1 MTKKLARYGAMFGT
15 QMTSSNKGRGTPMPF
30 KTLRVWL
37 FAIAALGTSGYG
49 ISIMFEILS
58 SNGMTLLEYA
68 LLVLF
73 SITFAW
79 IVTAFCS
86 GTIGFVLQLFRID
99 PLTLKRI
106 KPIKFNNE
114 AINAQKTAVVMP
126 IYNEDTHRVIA
137 GFEVSLQSLKET
149 GQLDNFDF
157 YLLSDTQDPQIVKN
171 ELSAWHA
178 LCERL
183 GDTAKHVF
191 YRRREDNKHRKVGSL
206 TDFCERWGSNY
217 DHMIVLDADSVM
229 TGKCMLELTTSML
242 NNPQAGL
249 IQTIPIPVRQDT
261 FFGRFL
267 QFASVLYSPM
277 LATGSAF
284 WQTDK
289 ANYWGHNAIIRVE
302 AFITCCGLPTLKGNA
317 PFGGEILSHDFVEA
331 SLLHSAGWDVL
342 LLSDIEGSYEEV
354 PSNILDYAVRDR
366 RWVQGN
372 IQHLGLLSSSKLKLM
387 SKLHFLLGATA
398 YISSLIWLSMLALST
413 IDAVTRAL
421 NSDVYFNRVYQL
433 FPTWQ
438 IAKTDLID
446 SLLYLTIII
455 LLMPKLMGVIVT
467 LIHRNKRFGGSIKL
481 ILGSIIETVFAI
493 IVAPL
498 MMVFH
503 AYFVLC
509 VFLGKKVKW
518 DAQPREGRMV
528 PWKEA
533 FGYTLFSTIVAIAW
547 GSTAYYFTP
556 VFFWWLSPILL
567 GLVLGAP
574 IIRYT
579 SSIKLGVQLRKLG
592 IFICPSEVDN
602 DSTLEALKVHLKE
615 ISVPEEGTY
624 PQTTPAL
631 PQEHMVSMPIQSFKK
646 PRRLK
651 MKALK
656 AKAIKKFN

>member
-1 MTKKLARYGAMFGT
+1 MFGI
-15 QMTSSNKGRGTPMPF
+15 QMTSSKQSTGTPMPF

-37 FAIAALGTSGYG
+37 FAIAAIGLSGYG
-49 ISIMFEILS
+49 ISIMFEILN
-58 SNGMTLLEYA
+58 SNGMTLLEYS
-68 LLVLF
+68 LLALF

-86 GTIGFVLQLFRID
+86 GCIGFILQLFRID
-99 PLTLKRI
+99 PLTLKKI
-106 KPIKFNNE
+106 KPVSINSE
-114 AINAQKTAVVMP
+114 ALSQQKTAVVMP

-137 GFEVSLQSLKET
+137 GFEVSLQSLKAT
-149 GQLDNFDF
+149 GQLKHFDF
-157 YLLSDTQDPQIVKN
+157 YLLSDTQDATIASN

-183 GDTAKHVF
+183 GDTAKQVF
-191 YRRREDNKHRKVGSL
+191 YRRREDNKHRKVGNL
-206 TDFCERWGSNY
+206 TDFCERWGSQY
-217 DHMIVLDADSVM
+217 EHMIVLDADSVM
-229 TGKCMLELTTSML
+229 TGQCMLELTTSML

-267 QFASVLYSPM
+267 QFASILYSPM

-289 ANYWGHNAIIRVE
+289 ANYWGHNAIIRVK
-302 AFITCCGLPTLKGNA
+302 AFIDCCGLPTLKGKA

-331 SLLHSAGWDVL
+331 SLLHSANWDVL
-342 LLSDIEGSYEEV
+342 LLADIEGSYEEV

-372 IQHLGLLSSSKLKLM
+372 IQHLGLLSSAKLKLM

-421 NSDVYFNRVYQL
+421 NSDVYFNRAYQL

-438 IAKTDLID
+438 IAKTELID

-455 LLMPKLMGVIVT
+455 LLLPKLMGVIVT
-467 LIHRNKRFGGSIKL
+467 LVHRKQRFGGALKL
-481 ILGSIIETVFAI
+481 ILGSVIETVFAI

-503 AYFVLC
+503 AYFVVC

-533 FGYTLFSTIVAIAW
+533 FSYTLLSSLIAIVW
-547 GSTAYYFTP
+547 GSVAYYFTP

-567 GLVLGAP
+567 GLILAAP
-574 IIRYT
+574 IVRYS
-579 SSIKLGVQLRKLG
+579 SSIKLGVKLRQWG
-592 IFICPSEVDN
+592 IFLCPSEVDN
-602 DSTLEALKVHLKE
+602 DATLAALKVHLKE
-615 ISVPEEGTY
+615 IAVP
-624 PQTTPAL
+624 PAGRYSTAIPLL
-631 PQEHMVSMPIQSFKK
+631 PQEHKVTMPIQSFSSESHRKK
-646 PRRLK
+646 F
-651 MKALK
+651 KALITK
-656 AKAIKKFN
+656 TANKLN

>member
-1 MTKKLARYGAMFGT
+1 MFGI
-15 QMTSSNKGRGTPMPF
+15 QMTSSKQSTGTPMPF

-37 FAIAALGTSGYG
+37 FAIAAIGLSGYG
-49 ISIMFEILS
+49 ISIMFEILN

-68 LLVLF
+68 LLALF

-86 GTIGFVLQLFRID
+86 GCIGFILQLLRID
-99 PLTLKRI
+99 PLTLRRI
-106 KPIKFNNE
+106 KPVSINNE
-114 AINAQKTAVVMP
+114 ALSQQKTAVVMP

-137 GFEVSLQSLKET
+137 GFEVSLQSLKAT
-149 GQLDNFDF
+149 GQLKHFDF
-157 YLLSDTQDPQIVKN
+157 YLLSDTQDATIASN

-183 GDTAKHVF
+183 GDTAKQIF
-191 YRRREDNKHRKVGSL
+191 YRRREDNKHRKVGNL
-206 TDFCERWGSNY
+206 TDFCERWGSQY
-217 DHMIVLDADSVM
+217 EHMIVLDADSVM
-229 TGKCMLELTTSML
+229 TGQCMLELTTSML

-267 QFASVLYSPM
+267 QFASILYSPM

-289 ANYWGHNAIIRVE
+289 ANYWGHNAIIRVS
-302 AFITCCGLPTLKGNA
+302 AFIDCCGLPTLKGKA

-331 SLLHSAGWDVL
+331 SLLHSANWDVL
-342 LLSDIEGSYEEV
+342 LLADIEGSYEEV

-372 IQHLGLLSSSKLKLM
+372 IQHLGLLSSAKLKLM

-421 NSDVYFNRVYQL
+421 NSDVYFNRAYQL

-455 LLMPKLMGVIVT
+455 LLLPKLMGVIVT
-467 LIHRNKRFGGSIKL
+467 LVHRKQRFGGALKL
-481 ILGSIIETVFAI
+481 ILGSIIETIFAI

-503 AYFVLC
+503 AYFVVC

-533 FGYTLFSTIVAIAW
+533 FGYTLFSSLVAIVW
-547 GSTAYYFTP
+547 GSVAYYFTP

-567 GLVLGAP
+567 GLILAAP
-574 IIRYT
+574 IVRYS
-579 SSIKLGVQLRKLG
+579 SSIKLGIKLRQWG
-592 IFICPSEVDN
+592 IFLCPSEVDN
-602 DSTLEALKVHLKE
+602 DATLAALKVHLKE
-615 ISVPEEGTY
+615 IAVPPVGRYSTA
-624 PQTTPAL
+624 TPLL
-631 PQEHMVSMPIQSFKK
+631 PLEHKVTMPIQNFSSESHRKK
-646 PRRLK
+646 F
-651 MKALK
+651 KALITK
-656 AKAIKKFN
+656 TANKLS

>member
-1 MTKKLARYGAMFGT
+1 MFGI
-15 QMTSSNKGRGTPMPF
+15 QMTSSKQSTGTPMPF

-37 FAIAALGTSGYG
+37 FAIAAIGLSGYG
-49 ISIMFEILS
+49 ISIMFEILN

-68 LLVLF
+68 LLALF

-86 GTIGFVLQLFRID
+86 GCIGFILQLFRID
-99 PLTLKRI
+99 PLTLRRI
-106 KPIKFNNE
+106 KPVSINNE
-114 AINAQKTAVVMP
+114 ALSQQKTAVVMP

-137 GFEVSLQSLKET
+137 GFEVSLQSLKAT
-149 GQLDNFDF
+149 GQLKHFDF
-157 YLLSDTQDPQIVKN
+157 YLLSDTQDATIASN

-183 GDTAKHVF
+183 GDTAKQIF
-191 YRRREDNKHRKVGSL
+191 YRRREDNKHRKVGNL
-206 TDFCERWGSNY
+206 TDFCERWGSQY
-217 DHMIVLDADSVM
+217 EHMIVLDADSVM
-229 TGKCMLELTTSML
+229 TGQCMLELTTSML

-267 QFASVLYSPM
+267 QFASILYSPM

-289 ANYWGHNAIIRVE
+289 ANYWGHNAIIRVS
-302 AFITCCGLPTLKGNA
+302 AFIDCCGLPTLKGKA

-331 SLLHSAGWDVL
+331 SLLHSENWDVL
-342 LLSDIEGSYEEV
+342 LLADIEGSYEEV

-372 IQHLGLLSSSKLKLM
+372 IQHLGLLSSAKLKLM

-421 NSDVYFNRVYQL
+421 NSDVYFNRAYQL

-438 IAKTDLID
+438 IAKTELID

-455 LLMPKLMGVIVT
+455 LLLPKLMGVIVT
-467 LIHRNKRFGGSIKL
+467 LVHRKQRFGGALKL
-481 ILGSIIETVFAI
+481 TLGSIIETVFAI

-503 AYFVLC
+503 AYFVVC

-533 FGYTLFSTIVAIAW
+533 FSYTLLSSLIAIVW
-547 GSTAYYFTP
+547 GSVAYYFTP

-567 GLVLGAP
+567 GLILAAP
-574 IIRYT
+574 IVRYS
-579 SSIKLGVQLRKLG
+579 SSIKLGVKLRKWG
-592 IFICPSEVDN
+592 IFLCPSEVDN
-602 DSTLEALKVHLKE
+602 DATLAALKVHLKE
-615 ISVPEEGTY
+615 ITVP
-624 PQTTPAL
+624 PAGRYSTAIPLL
-631 PQEHMVSMPIQSFKK
+631 PQEHKVTMPIQSFSSESHRKK
-646 PRRLK
+646 F
-651 MKALK
+651 KALITK
-656 AKAIKKFN
+656 TANKLN

>member
-1 MTKKLARYGAMFGT
+1 MFGI
-15 QMTSSNKGRGTPMPF
+15 QMTSSKQSTGTPMPF

-37 FAIAALGTSGYG
+37 FAIAAIGLSGYG
-49 ISIMFEILS
+49 ISIMFEILN
-58 SNGMTLLEYA
+58 SNGMTLLEYS
-68 LLVLF
+68 LLALF

-86 GTIGFVLQLFRID
+86 GCIGFILQLFRID
-99 PLTLKRI
+99 PLTLKKI
-106 KPIKFNNE
+106 KPVSINSE
-114 AINAQKTAVVMP
+114 ALSQQKTAVVMP

-137 GFEVSLQSLKET
+137 GFEVSLQSLKAT
-149 GQLDNFDF
+149 GQLKHFDF
-157 YLLSDTQDPQIVKN
+157 YLLSDTQDTAIASN

-183 GDTAKHVF
+183 GDTAKQVF
-191 YRRREDNKHRKVGSL
+191 YRRREDNKHRKVGNL
-206 TDFCERWGSNY
+206 TDFCERWGSQY
-217 DHMIVLDADSVM
+217 EHMIVLDADSVM

-267 QFASVLYSPM
+267 QFASILYSPM

-289 ANYWGHNAIIRVE
+289 ANYWGHNAIIRVS
-302 AFITCCGLPTLKGNA
+302 AFIDCCGLPTLKGKA

-331 SLLHSAGWDVL
+331 SLLHSENWDVL
-342 LLSDIEGSYEEV
+342 LLADIEGSYEEV

-372 IQHLGLLSSSKLKLM
+372 IQHLGLLSSAKLKLM

-421 NSDVYFNRVYQL
+421 NSDVYFNRAYQL

-438 IAKTDLID
+438 IAKTELID

-455 LLMPKLMGVIVT
+455 LLLPKLMGVIVT
-467 LIHRNKRFGGSIKL
+467 LVHRKKRFGGALKL
-481 ILGSIIETVFAI
+481 TLGSIIETVFAI

-503 AYFVLC
+503 AYFVVC

-528 PWKEA
+528 SWKEA
-533 FGYTLFSTIVAIAW
+533 FSYTLFSSLVAIVW
-547 GSTAYYFTP
+547 GSVAYYFTP

-567 GLVLGAP
+567 GLILAAP
-574 IIRYT
+574 IVRYS
-579 SSIKLGVQLRKLG
+579 SSIKLGIKLRQWG
-592 IFICPSEVDN
+592 IFLCPSEVDN
-602 DSTLEALKVHLKE
+602 DATLAALKVHLKE
-615 ISVPEEGTY
+615 IAVPPVGRYSTA
-624 PQTTPAL
+624 TPLL
-631 PQEHMVSMPIQSFKK
+631 PLEHKVTMPIQNFSSESHRKK
-646 PRRLK
+646 F
-651 MKALK
+651 KALITK
-656 AKAIKKFN
+656 TANKLS

>member
-1 MTKKLARYGAMFGT
+1 MFGI
-15 QMTSSNKGRGTPMPF
+15 QMTSSKQSTGTPMPF

-37 FAIAALGTSGYG
+37 FAIAAIGLSGYG
-49 ISIMFEILS
+49 ISIMFEILN

-68 LLVLF
+68 LLALF

-86 GTIGFVLQLFRID
+86 GCIGFILQLLRID
-99 PLTLKRI
+99 PLTLRRI
-106 KPIKFNNE
+106 KPVSINNE
-114 AINAQKTAVVMP
+114 ALSKQKTAVVMP

-137 GFEVSLQSLKET
+137 GFEVSLQSLKAT
-149 GQLDNFDF
+149 GQLKHFDF
-157 YLLSDTQDPQIVKN
+157 YLLSDTQDATIASN

-183 GDTAKHVF
+183 GDTAKQIF
-191 YRRREDNKHRKVGSL
+191 YRRREDNKHRKVGNL
-206 TDFCERWGSNY
+206 TDFCERWGSQY
-217 DHMIVLDADSVM
+217 EHMIVLDADSVM
-229 TGKCMLELTTSML
+229 TGQCMLELTTSML

-267 QFASVLYSPM
+267 QFASILYSPM

-289 ANYWGHNAIIRVE
+289 ANYWGHNAIIRVS
-302 AFITCCGLPTLKGNA
+302 AFIDCCGLPTLKGKA

-331 SLLHSAGWDVL
+331 SLLHSENWDVL
-342 LLSDIEGSYEEV
+342 LLADIEGSYEEV

-372 IQHLGLLSSSKLKLM
+372 IQHLGLLSSAKLKLM

-421 NSDVYFNRVYQL
+421 NSDVYFNRAYQL

-455 LLMPKLMGVIVT
+455 LLLPKLMGVIVT
-467 LIHRNKRFGGSIKL
+467 LVHRKQRFGGALKL
-481 ILGSIIETVFAI
+481 ILGSIIETIFAI

-503 AYFVLC
+503 AYFVVC

-533 FGYTLFSTIVAIAW
+533 FGYTLFSSLVAIVW
-547 GSTAYYFTP
+547 GSVAYYFTP

-567 GLVLGAP
+567 GLILAAP
-574 IIRYT
+574 IVRYS
-579 SSIKLGVQLRKLG
+579 SSIKLGIKLRQWG
-592 IFICPSEVDN
+592 IFLCPSEVD
-602 DSTLEALKVHLKE
+602 DDATLAALKVHLKE
-615 ISVPEEGTY
+615 IAVPPVGRYSTA
-624 PQTTPAL
+624 TPLL
-631 PQEHMVSMPIQSFKK
+631 PLEHKVTMPIQNFSSESHRKK
-646 PRRLK
+646 F
-651 MKALK
+651 KALITK
-656 AKAIKKFN
+656 TANKLS

>member
-1 MTKKLARYGAMFGT
+1 MFGI
-15 QMTSSNKGRGTPMPF
+15 QMTSSKQNKGTSMPF
-30 KTLRVWL
+30 KTVRVWL
-37 FAIAALGTSGYG
+37 FAIAALGISGYG
-49 ISIMFEILS
+49 ISIMFEILN

-68 LLVLF
+68 LLALF

-86 GTIGFVLQLFRID
+86 GTIGFLLQLLRID

-106 KPIKFNNE
+106 KPISFDSQALAK
-114 AINAQKTAVVMP
+114 QRTAVVMP

-137 GFEVSLQSLKET
+137 GFEVSLESLKET
-149 GQLDNFDF
+149 GQLDHFDF
-157 YLLSDTQDPQIVKN
+157 YLLSDTQDPQIAKN

-183 GDTAKHVF
+183 GSTAKHVF
-191 YRRREDNKHRKVGSL
+191 YRRREDNKHRKVGNL
-206 TDFCERWGSNY
+206 TDFCERWGSQY

-331 SLLHSAGWDVL
+331 SLLHSANWDVL

-387 SKLHFLLGATA
+387 SKFHFLLGATA

-421 NSDVYFNRVYQL
+421 NSDVYFNRAYQL

-438 IAKTDLID
+438 IAKTELID

-455 LLMPKLMGVIVT
+455 LLLPKLMGVIVT
-467 LIHRNKRFGGSIKL
+467 LVHRNKRFGGSIKL

-503 AYFVLC
+503 AYFVIC

-528 PWKEA
+528 PWREA

-567 GLVLGAP
+567 GLILAAP
-574 IIRYT
+574 IVRYS
-579 SSIKLGVQLRKLG
+579 SSIKLGVFLRELG

-602 DSTLEALKVHLKE
+602 DATLEALKVHLKK
-615 ISVPEEGTY
+615 ISVPQEGQY
-624 PQTTPAL
+624 PTTIPTL
-631 PQEHMVSMPIQSFKK
+631 PKEHVVTMPIQSFNKTHK
-646 PRRLK
+646 LK

>member
-1 MTKKLARYGAMFGT
+1 MFGIP
-15 QMTSSNKGRGTPMPF
+15 MTSSKQNKGTPTPF
-30 KTLRVWL
+30 KALRVWL
-37 FAIAALGTSGYG
+37 FAISSLSLSGYG
-49 ISIMFEILS
+49 IAVMFEILN

-68 LLVLF
+68 LLALF

-86 GTIGFVLQLFRID
+86 GCIGFLLQLFRID
-99 PLTLKRI
+99 PLTLKKI
-106 KPIKFNNE
+106 KPIN
-114 AINAQKTAVVMP
+114 IDNAALSQQKTAVVMP

-137 GFEVSLQSLKET
+137 GFEVSLQSLKAT
-149 GQLDNFDF
+149 GQLKHFDF
-157 YLLSDTQDPQIVKN
+157 YLLSDTQDPEIASN

-183 GDTAKHVF
+183 GDTEQHVF
-191 YRRREDNKHRKVGSL
+191 YRRREDNTHRKVGNL
-206 TDFCERWGSNY
+206 TDFCERWGSQY

-229 TGKCMLELTTSML
+229 TGQCMLELTTSML
-242 NNPQAGL
+242 CNPKAGL

-289 ANYWGHNAIIRVE
+289 ANYWGHNAIIRVS
-302 AFITCCGLPTLKGNA
+302 AFIGCCGLPTLKGKA

-331 SLLHSAGWDVL
+331 SLLHSANWDVL
-342 LLSDIEGSYEEV
+342 LLADIEGSYEEV

-372 IQHLGLLSSSKLKLM
+372 IQHLGLLSSARLKLM

-413 IDAVTRAL
+413 LDAVTRAL
-421 NSDVYFNRVYQL
+421 NSDVYFNRAYQL
-433 FPTWQ
+433 FPTWP
-438 IAKTDLID
+438 IAKTELID

-455 LLMPKLMGVIVT
+455 LLLPKLMGVIVT
-467 LIHRNKRFGGSIKL
+467 LVHRKQRFGGALKL
-481 ILGSIIETVFAI
+481 MLGSVIETVFAI

-503 AYFVLC
+503 AYFVVC

-533 FGYTLFSTIVAIAW
+533 FSYTLLSSLVAIMW
-547 GSTAYYFTP
+547 GSVAYYFTP

-567 GLVLGAP
+567 GLILAAP
-574 IIRYT
+574 IVRYS
-579 SSIKLGVQLRKLG
+579 SSIKLGVKLRQWG

-602 DSTLEALKVHLKE
+602 DATLAALKVHLKE
-615 ISVPEEGTY
+615 IAVPPAGLY
-624 PQTTPAL
+624 SIAIPQL
-631 PQEHMVSMPIQSFKK
+631 PHEHKVTMPIQCFNTESHRKK
-646 PRRLK
+646 F
-651 MKALK
+651 KALI
-656 AKAIKKFN
+656 IKTANKLS

>member
-1 MTKKLARYGAMFGT
+1 MFGI
-15 QMTSSNKGRGTPMPF
+15 QMTSSKQSTGTPMPF

-37 FAIAALGTSGYG
+37 FAIAAIGLSGYG
-49 ISIMFEILS
+49 ISIMFEILN

-68 LLVLF
+68 LLALF

-86 GTIGFVLQLFRID
+86 GCIGFILQLFRID
-99 PLTLKRI
+99 PLTLKKI
-106 KPIKFNNE
+106 KPVSINSE
-114 AINAQKTAVVMP
+114 ALSQQKTAVVMP

-137 GFEVSLQSLKET
+137 GFEVSLQSLKAT
-149 GQLDNFDF
+149 GQLKHFDF
-157 YLLSDTQDPQIVKN
+157 YLLSDTQDTAIASN

-183 GDTAKHVF
+183 GDTAKQVF
-191 YRRREDNKHRKVGSL
+191 YRRREDNKHRKVGNL
-206 TDFCERWGSNY
+206 TDFCERWGSQY
-217 DHMIVLDADSVM
+217 EHMIVLDADSVM
-229 TGKCMLELTTSML
+229 TGQCMLELTTSML

-267 QFASVLYSPM
+267 QFASILYSPM

-289 ANYWGHNAIIRVE
+289 ANYWGHNAIIRVK
-302 AFITCCGLPTLKGNA
+302 AFIDCCGLPTLKGKA

-331 SLLHSAGWDVL
+331 SLLHSANWDVL
-342 LLSDIEGSYEEV
+342 LLADIEGSYEEV

-372 IQHLGLLSSSKLKLM
+372 IQHLGLLSSAKLKLM

-421 NSDVYFNRVYQL
+421 NSDVYFNRAYQL

-438 IAKTDLID
+438 IAKTELID

-455 LLMPKLMGVIVT
+455 LLLPKLMGVIVT
-467 LIHRNKRFGGSIKL
+467 LVHRKQRFGGALKL
-481 ILGSIIETVFAI
+481 TLGSIIETVFAI

-503 AYFVLC
+503 AYFVVC

-533 FGYTLFSTIVAIAW
+533 FSYTLLSSLIAIVW
-547 GSTAYYFTP
+547 GSVAYYFTP

-567 GLVLGAP
+567 GLILAAP
-574 IIRYT
+574 IVRYS
-579 SSIKLGVQLRKLG
+579 SSIKLGVKLRQWG
-592 IFICPSEVDN
+592 IFLCPSEVDN
-602 DSTLEALKVHLKE
+602 DATLAALKVHLKE
-615 ISVPEEGTY
+615 ITVP
-624 PQTTPAL
+624 PAGRYSTAIPRL
-631 PQEHMVSMPIQSFKK
+631 PQEHKVTMPIQSFSSGSHRKK
-646 PRRLK
+646 F
-651 MKALK
+651 KALITK
-656 AKAIKKFN
+656 TANKLN

>member
-1 MTKKLARYGAMFGT
+1 MFGI
-15 QMTSSNKGRGTPMPF
+15 QMTSSKQSTGTPMPF

-37 FAIAALGTSGYG
+37 FAIAAIGLSGYG
-49 ISIMFEILS
+49 ISIMFEILN

-68 LLVLF
+68 LLALF

-86 GTIGFVLQLFRID
+86 GCIGFILQLFRID
-99 PLTLKRI
+99 PLTLKKI
-106 KPIKFNNE
+106 KPVSINSE
-114 AINAQKTAVVMP
+114 ALSQQKTAVVMP

-137 GFEVSLQSLKET
+137 GFEVSLQSLKAT
-149 GQLDNFDF
+149 GQLKHFDF
-157 YLLSDTQDPQIVKN
+157 YLLSDTQDATIASN

-183 GDTAKHVF
+183 GDTAKQVF
-191 YRRREDNKHRKVGSL
+191 YRRREDNKHRKVGNL
-206 TDFCERWGSNY
+206 TDFCERWGSQY
-217 DHMIVLDADSVM
+217 EHMIVLDADSVM

-267 QFASVLYSPM
+267 QFASILYSPM

-289 ANYWGHNAIIRVE
+289 ANYWGHNAIIRVK
-302 AFITCCGLPTLKGNA
+302 AFIDCCGLPTLKGKA

-331 SLLHSAGWDVL
+331 SLLHSANWDVL
-342 LLSDIEGSYEEV
+342 LLADIEGSYEEV

-372 IQHLGLLSSSKLKLM
+372 IQHLGLLSSAKLKLM

-421 NSDVYFNRVYQL
+421 NSDVYFNRAYQL

-438 IAKTDLID
+438 IAKTELID

-455 LLMPKLMGVIVT
+455 LLLPKLMGVIVT
-467 LIHRNKRFGGSIKL
+467 LVHRKQRFGGALKL
-481 ILGSIIETVFAI
+481 ILGSVIETVFAI

-503 AYFVLC
+503 AYFVVC

-533 FGYTLFSTIVAIAW
+533 FSYTLLSSLIAIVW
-547 GSTAYYFTP
+547 GSVAYYFTP

-567 GLVLGAP
+567 GLILAAP
-574 IIRYT
+574 IVRYS
-579 SSIKLGVQLRKLG
+579 SSIKLGVKLRQWG
-592 IFICPSEVDN
+592 IFLCPSEVDN
-602 DSTLEALKVHLKE
+602 DATLAALKVHLKE
-615 ISVPEEGTY
+615 IAVP
-624 PQTTPAL
+624 PAGRYSTAIPLL
-631 PQEHMVSMPIQSFKK
+631 PQEHKVTMPIQSFSSESHRKK
-646 PRRLK
+646 F
-651 MKALK
+651 KALITK
-656 AKAIKKFN
+656 TANKLN

>member
-1 MTKKLARYGAMFGT
+1 MFGI
-15 QMTSSNKGRGTPMPF
+15 QMTSSKQSTGTPMPL

-37 FAIAALGTSGYG
+37 FAIAAIGLSGYG
-49 ISIMFEILS
+49 ISIMFEILN

-68 LLVLF
+68 LLALF

-86 GTIGFVLQLFRID
+86 GCIGFILQLFRID
-99 PLTLKRI
+99 PLTLKKI
-106 KPIKFNNE
+106 KPVSINSE
-114 AINAQKTAVVMP
+114 ALSQQKTAVVMP

-137 GFEVSLQSLKET
+137 GFEVSLQSLKAT
-149 GQLDNFDF
+149 GQLKHFDF
-157 YLLSDTQDPQIVKN
+157 YLLSDTQDATIVSN

-183 GDTAKHVF
+183 GDTAKQVF
-191 YRRREDNKHRKVGSL
+191 YRRREDNKHRKVGNL
-206 TDFCERWGSNY
+206 TDFCERWGSQY
-217 DHMIVLDADSVM
+217 EHMIVLDADSVM
-229 TGKCMLELTTSML
+229 TGQCMLELTTSML

-267 QFASVLYSPM
+267 QFASILYSPM

-289 ANYWGHNAIIRVE
+289 ANYWGHNAIIRVK
-302 AFITCCGLPTLKGNA
+302 AFIDCCGLPTLKGKA

-331 SLLHSAGWDVL
+331 SLLHSANWDVL
-342 LLSDIEGSYEEV
+342 LLADIEGSYEEV

-372 IQHLGLLSSSKLKLM
+372 IQHLGLLSSAKLKLM

-421 NSDVYFNRVYQL
+421 NSDVYFNRAYQL

-438 IAKTDLID
+438 IAKTELID

-455 LLMPKLMGVIVT
+455 LLLPKLMGVIVT
-467 LIHRNKRFGGSIKL
+467 LVHRKQRFGGALKL
-481 ILGSIIETVFAI
+481 TLGSIIETVFAI

-503 AYFVLC
+503 AYFVVC

-533 FGYTLFSTIVAIAW
+533 FSYTLFSSLVAIVW
-547 GSTAYYFTP
+547 GSVAYYFTP

-567 GLVLGAP
+567 GLILAAP
-574 IIRYT
+574 IVRYS
-579 SSIKLGVQLRKLG
+579 SSIKLGIKLRQWG
-592 IFICPSEVDN
+592 IFLCPSEVDN
-602 DSTLEALKVHLKE
+602 DATLAALKVHLKE
-615 ISVPEEGTY
+615 IAVPPVGRYSTA
-624 PQTTPAL
+624 TPLL
-631 PQEHMVSMPIQSFKK
+631 PLEHKVTMPIQNFNSESHRKK
-646 PRRLK
+646 F
-651 MKALK
+651 KALITK
-656 AKAIKKFN
+656 TANKLS

>member
-1 MTKKLARYGAMFGT
+1 MFGI
-15 QMTSSNKGRGTPMPF
+15 QMTSSKQSTGTPMPF

-37 FAIAALGTSGYG
+37 FAIAAIGLSGYG
-49 ISIMFEILS
+49 ISIMFEILN

-68 LLVLF
+68 LLALF

-86 GTIGFVLQLFRID
+86 GCIGFILQLFRID
-99 PLTLKRI
+99 PLTLKKI
-106 KPIKFNNE
+106 KPVSINSE
-114 AINAQKTAVVMP
+114 ALSQQKTAVVMP

-137 GFEVSLQSLKET
+137 GFEVSLQSLKAT
-149 GQLDNFDF
+149 GQLKHFDF
-157 YLLSDTQDPQIVKN
+157 YLLSDTQDATIASN

-183 GDTAKHVF
+183 GDTAKQVF
-191 YRRREDNKHRKVGSL
+191 YRRREDNKHRKVGNL
-206 TDFCERWGSNY
+206 TDFCERWGSQY
-217 DHMIVLDADSVM
+217 EHMIVLDADSVM
-229 TGKCMLELTTSML
+229 TGQCMLELTTSML

-267 QFASVLYSPM
+267 QFASILYSPM

-289 ANYWGHNAIIRVE
+289 ANYWGHNAIIRVK
-302 AFITCCGLPTLKGNA
+302 AFIDCCGLPTLKGKA

-331 SLLHSAGWDVL
+331 SLLHSANWDVL
-342 LLSDIEGSYEEV
+342 LLADIEGSYEEV

-372 IQHLGLLSSSKLKLM
+372 IQHLGLLSSAKLKLM

-421 NSDVYFNRVYQL
+421 NSDVYFNRAYQL

-438 IAKTDLID
+438 IAKTELID

-455 LLMPKLMGVIVT
+455 LLLPKLMGVIVT
-467 LIHRNKRFGGSIKL
+467 LVHRKQRFGGALKL
-481 ILGSIIETVFAI
+481 TLGSIIETVFAI

-503 AYFVLC
+503 AYFVVC

-533 FGYTLFSTIVAIAW
+533 FSYTLLSSLIAIVW
-547 GSTAYYFTP
+547 GSVAYYFTP

-567 GLVLGAP
+567 GLILAAP
-574 IIRYT
+574 IVRYS
-579 SSIKLGVQLRKLG
+579 SSIKLGVKLRKWG
-592 IFICPSEVDN
+592 IFLCPSEVDN
-602 DSTLEALKVHLKE
+602 DATLAALKVHLKE
-615 ISVPEEGTY
+615 ITVP
-624 PQTTPAL
+624 PAGRYSTAIPLL
-631 PQEHMVSMPIQSFKK
+631 PQEHKVTMPIQSFSSESHRKK
-646 PRRLK
+646 F
-651 MKALK
+651 KALITK
-656 AKAIKKFN
+656 TANKLN

>member
-1 MTKKLARYGAMFGT
+1 MFGI
-15 QMTSSNKGRGTPMPF
+15 QMTSSKQSTGTPMPF

-37 FAIAALGTSGYG
+37 FAIAAIGLSGYG
-49 ISIMFEILS
+49 ISIMFEILN

-68 LLVLF
+68 LLALF

-86 GTIGFVLQLFRID
+86 GCIGFILQLFRID
-99 PLTLKRI
+99 PLTLKKI
-106 KPIKFNNE
+106 KPVSINSE
-114 AINAQKTAVVMP
+114 ALSQQKTAVVMP

-137 GFEVSLQSLKET
+137 GFEVSLQSLKAT
-149 GQLDNFDF
+149 GQLKHFDF
-157 YLLSDTQDPQIVKN
+157 YLLSDTQDTAIASN

-183 GDTAKHVF
+183 GDTAKQVF
-191 YRRREDNKHRKVGSL
+191 YRRREDNKHRKVGNL
-206 TDFCERWGSNY
+206 TDFCERWGSQY
-217 DHMIVLDADSVM
+217 EHMIVLDADSVM
-229 TGKCMLELTTSML
+229 TGQCMLELTTSML

-267 QFASVLYSPM
+267 QFASILYSPM

-289 ANYWGHNAIIRVE
+289 ANYWGHNAIIRVK
-302 AFITCCGLPTLKGNA
+302 AFIDCCGLPTLKGKA

-331 SLLHSAGWDVL
+331 SLLHSANWDVL
-342 LLSDIEGSYEEV
+342 LLADIEGSYEEV

-372 IQHLGLLSSSKLKLM
+372 IQHLGLLSSAKLKLM

-421 NSDVYFNRVYQL
+421 NSDVYFNRAYQL

-438 IAKTDLID
+438 IAKTELID

-455 LLMPKLMGVIVT
+455 LLLPKLMGVIVT
-467 LIHRNKRFGGSIKL
+467 LVHRKQRFGGALKL
-481 ILGSIIETVFAI
+481 TLGSIIETVFAI

-503 AYFVLC
+503 AYFVVC

-533 FGYTLFSTIVAIAW
+533 FSYTLLSSLIAIVW
-547 GSTAYYFTP
+547 GSVAYYFTP

-567 GLVLGAP
+567 GLILAAP
-574 IIRYT
+574 IVRYS
-579 SSIKLGVQLRKLG
+579 SSIKLGVKLRQWG
-592 IFICPSEVDN
+592 IFLCPSEVDN
-602 DSTLEALKVHLKE
+602 DATLVALKVHLKE
-615 ISVPEEGTY
+615 ITVP
-624 PQTTPAL
+624 PAGRYSTAIPLL
-631 PQEHMVSMPIQSFKK
+631 PQEHKVTMPIQSFSSESHRKK
-646 PRRLK
+646 F
-651 MKALK
+651 KALITK
-656 AKAIKKFN
+656 TANKLN

>member
-1 MTKKLARYGAMFGT
+1 MFGI
-15 QMTSSNKGRGTPMPF
+15 QMTSSKQSVGTPMPF

-37 FAIAALGTSGYG
+37 FAIAAIGLSGYG
-49 ISIMFEILS
+49 ISIMFEILN

-68 LLVLF
+68 LLALF

-86 GTIGFVLQLFRID
+86 GCIGFILQLFRID
-99 PLTLKRI
+99 PLTLKKI
-106 KPIKFNNE
+106 KPVSINSE
-114 AINAQKTAVVMP
+114 ALSQQKTAVVMP

-137 GFEVSLQSLKET
+137 GFEVSLQSLKAT
-149 GQLDNFDF
+149 GQLKHFDF
-157 YLLSDTQDPQIVKN
+157 YLLSDTQDATIASN

-183 GDTAKHVF
+183 GDTAKQVF
-191 YRRREDNKHRKVGSL
+191 YRRREDNKHRKVGNL
-206 TDFCERWGSNY
+206 TDFCERWGSQY
-217 DHMIVLDADSVM
+217 EHMIVLDADSVM

-267 QFASVLYSPM
+267 QFASILYSPM

-289 ANYWGHNAIIRVE
+289 ANYWGHNAIIRVK
-302 AFITCCGLPTLKGNA
+302 AFIDCCGLPTLKGKA

-331 SLLHSAGWDVL
+331 SLLHSANWDVL
-342 LLSDIEGSYEEV
+342 LLADIEGSYEEV

-372 IQHLGLLSSSKLKLM
+372 IQHLGLLSSAKLKLM

-421 NSDVYFNRVYQL
+421 NSDVYFNRAYQL

-438 IAKTDLID
+438 IAKTELID

-455 LLMPKLMGVIVT
+455 LLLPKLMGVIVT
-467 LIHRNKRFGGSIKL
+467 LVHRKQRFGGALKL
-481 ILGSIIETVFAI
+481 ILGSVIETVFAI

-503 AYFVLC
+503 AYFVVC

-533 FGYTLFSTIVAIAW
+533 FSYTLLSSLIAIVW
-547 GSTAYYFTP
+547 GSVAYYFTP

-567 GLVLGAP
+567 GLILAAP
-574 IIRYT
+574 IVRYS
-579 SSIKLGVQLRKLG
+579 SSIKLGVKLRKWG
-592 IFICPSEVDN
+592 IFLCPSEVDN
-602 DSTLEALKVHLKE
+602 DATLAALKVHLKE
-615 ISVPEEGTY
+615 IAVP
-624 PQTTPAL
+624 PAGRYSTAIPLL
-631 PQEHMVSMPIQSFKK
+631 PQEHKVTMPIQSFSSESHRKK
-646 PRRLK
+646 F
-651 MKALK
+651 KALITK
-656 AKAIKKFN
+656 TANKLN

>member
-1 MTKKLARYGAMFGT
+1 MFGI
-15 QMTSSNKGRGTPMPF
+15 QMTSSKQSTGTPMPF

-37 FAIAALGTSGYG
+37 FAIAAIGLSGYG
-49 ISIMFEILS
+49 ISIMFEILN

-68 LLVLF
+68 LLALF

-86 GTIGFVLQLFRID
+86 GCIGFILQLFRID
-99 PLTLKRI
+99 PLTLKKI
-106 KPIKFNNE
+106 KPVSINSE
-114 AINAQKTAVVMP
+114 ALSQQKTAVVMP

-137 GFEVSLQSLKET
+137 GFEVSLQSLKAT
-149 GQLDNFDF
+149 GQLKHFDF
-157 YLLSDTQDPQIVKN
+157 YLLSDTQDTAIASN

-183 GDTAKHVF
+183 GDTAKQVF
-191 YRRREDNKHRKVGSL
+191 YRRREDNKHRKVGNL
-206 TDFCERWGSNY
+206 TDFCERWGSQY
-217 DHMIVLDADSVM
+217 EHMIVLDADSVM
-229 TGKCMLELTTSML
+229 TGQCMLELTTSML

-267 QFASVLYSPM
+267 QFASILYSPM

-289 ANYWGHNAIIRVE
+289 ANYWGHNAIIRVK
-302 AFITCCGLPTLKGNA
+302 AFIDCCGLPTLKGKA

-331 SLLHSAGWDVL
+331 SLLHSANWDVL
-342 LLSDIEGSYEEV
+342 LLADIEGSYEEV

-372 IQHLGLLSSSKLKLM
+372 IQHLGLLSSAKLKLM

-421 NSDVYFNRVYQL
+421 NSDVYFNRAYQL

-438 IAKTDLID
+438 IAKTELID

-455 LLMPKLMGVIVT
+455 LLLPKLMGVIVT
-467 LIHRNKRFGGSIKL
+467 LVHRKQRFGGALKL
-481 ILGSIIETVFAI
+481 TLGSIIETVFAI

-503 AYFVLC
+503 AYFVVC

-533 FGYTLFSTIVAIAW
+533 FSYTLLSSLIAIVW
-547 GSTAYYFTP
+547 GSVAYYFTP

-567 GLVLGAP
+567 GLILAAP
-574 IIRYT
+574 IVRYS
-579 SSIKLGVQLRKLG
+579 SSIKLGVKLRQWG
-592 IFICPSEVDN
+592 IFLCPSEVDN
-602 DSTLEALKVHLKE
+602 DATLAALKVHLKE
-615 ISVPEEGTY
+615 ITVPPVGRYSTAI
-624 PQTTPAL
+624 PLL
-631 PQEHMVSMPIQSFKK
+631 PQEHKVTMPIQSFSSESHRKK
-646 PRRLK
+646 F
-651 MKALK
+651 KALITK
-656 AKAIKKFN
+656 TANKLN

>member
-1 MTKKLARYGAMFGT
+1 MSGI
-15 QMTSSNKGRGTPMPF
+15 QMTSSKQKTPTSMPF
-30 KTLRVWL
+30 KTIRVLL
-37 FAIAALGTSGYG
+37 FAIAAIGISGYG

-86 GTIGFVLQLFRID
+86 GTIGFVLQLLRID

-106 KPIKFNNE
+106 KPITFDSE
-114 AINAQKTAVVMP
+114 ALAQQKTAVVMP

-149 GQLDNFDF
+149 GELDNFDF
-157 YLLSDTQDPQIVKN
+157 YLLSDTQDPEIATN
-171 ELSAWHA
+171 ELNAWHA

-183 GDTAKHVF
+183 GDTAKQVF
-191 YRRREDNKHRKVGSL
+191 YRRREDNKNRKVGNL
-206 TDFCERWGSNY
+206 TEFCERWGSNY

-289 ANYWGHNAIIRVE
+289 ANYWGHNAIIRVD
-302 AFITCCGLPTLKGNA
+302 AFITCCGLPTLEGKA

-342 LLSDIEGSYEEV
+342 LISDIEGSYEEV

-387 SKLHFLLGATA
+387 SKFHFLLGATA

-455 LLMPKLMGVIVT
+455 LLLPKLMGVIVT
-467 LIHRNKRFGGSIKL
+467 LVHRNKRFGGSIRL
-481 ILGSIIETVFAI
+481 ILGSLIETVFAI

-503 AYFVLC
+503 AYFVIC

-567 GLVLGAP
+567 GLILAAP
-574 IIRYT
+574 IVRYS
-579 SSIKLGVQLRKLG
+579 SSIKLGVYLRKMG

-615 ISVPEEGTY
+615 ISVPAEGSY
-624 PQTTPAL
+624 PFSIPAL
-631 PQEHMVSMPIQSFKK
+631 PEDRLVTMPIHSFKAPRK
-646 PRRLK
+646 PK

-656 AKAIKKFN
+656 TKAIKKFN

>member
-1 MTKKLARYGAMFGT
+1 MFGI
-15 QMTSSNKGRGTPMPF
+15 QMTSSKQSTGTPMPF

-37 FAIAALGTSGYG
+37 FAIAAIGLSGYG
-49 ISIMFEILS
+49 ISIMFEILN

-68 LLVLF
+68 LLALF

-86 GTIGFVLQLFRID
+86 GCIGFILQLFRID
-99 PLTLKRI
+99 PLTLKKI
-106 KPIKFNNE
+106 KPVSINSE
-114 AINAQKTAVVMP
+114 ALSQQKTAVVMP

-137 GFEVSLQSLKET
+137 GFEVSLQSLKAT
-149 GQLDNFDF
+149 GQLKHFDF
-157 YLLSDTQDPQIVKN
+157 YLLSDTQDTAIASN

-183 GDTAKHVF
+183 GDTAKQVF
-191 YRRREDNKHRKVGSL
+191 YRRREDNKHRKVGNL
-206 TDFCERWGSNY
+206 TDFCERWGSQY
-217 DHMIVLDADSVM
+217 EHMIVLDADSVM
-229 TGKCMLELTTSML
+229 TGQCMLELTTSML

-267 QFASVLYSPM
+267 QFASILYSPM

-289 ANYWGHNAIIRVE
+289 ANYWGHNAIIRVK
-302 AFITCCGLPTLKGNA
+302 AFIDCCGLPTLKGKA

-331 SLLHSAGWDVL
+331 SLLHSANWDVL
-342 LLSDIEGSYEEV
+342 LLADIEGSYEEV

-372 IQHLGLLSSSKLKLM
+372 IQHLGLLSSAKLKLM

-421 NSDVYFNRVYQL
+421 NSDVYFNRAYQL

-438 IAKTDLID
+438 IAKTELID

-455 LLMPKLMGVIVT
+455 LLLPKLMGVIVT
-467 LIHRNKRFGGSIKL
+467 LVHRKQRFGGALKL
-481 ILGSIIETVFAI
+481 TLGSIIETVFAI

-503 AYFVLC
+503 AYFVVC

-533 FGYTLFSTIVAIAW
+533 FSYTLLSSLIAILW
-547 GSTAYYFTP
+547 GSVAYYFTP

-567 GLVLGAP
+567 GLILAAP
-574 IIRYT
+574 IVRYS
-579 SSIKLGVQLRKLG
+579 SSIKLGVKLRQWG
-592 IFICPSEVDN
+592 IFLCPSEVDN
-602 DSTLEALKVHLKE
+602 DATLAALKVHLKE
-615 ISVPEEGTY
+615 ITVP
-624 PQTTPAL
+624 PAGRYSTAIPLL
-631 PQEHMVSMPIQSFKK
+631 PQEHKVTMPIQSFSSESHRKK
-646 PRRLK
+646 F
-651 MKALK
+651 KALITK
-656 AKAIKKFN
+656 TANKLN

>member
-1 MTKKLARYGAMFGT
+1 MFGI
-15 QMTSSNKGRGTPMPF
+15 QMTSSKQSTGTPMPF

-37 FAIAALGTSGYG
+37 FAIAAIGLSGYG
-49 ISIMFEILS
+49 ISIMFEILN

-68 LLVLF
+68 LLALF

-86 GTIGFVLQLFRID
+86 GCIGFILQLLRID

-106 KPIKFNNE
+106 KPVSINNE
-114 AINAQKTAVVMP
+114 ALSQQKTAVVMP

-137 GFEVSLQSLKET
+137 GFEVSLQSLKAT
-149 GQLDNFDF
+149 GQLKHFDF
-157 YLLSDTQDPQIVKN
+157 YLLSDTQDATIASN

-183 GDTAKHVF
+183 GDTAKQIF
-191 YRRREDNKHRKVGSL
+191 YRRREDNKHRKVGNL
-206 TDFCERWGSNY
+206 TDFCERWGSQY
-217 DHMIVLDADSVM
+217 EHMIVLDADSVM
-229 TGKCMLELTTSML
+229 TGQCMLELTTSML

-267 QFASVLYSPM
+267 QFASILYSPM

-289 ANYWGHNAIIRVE
+289 ANYWGHNAIIRVS
-302 AFITCCGLPTLKGNA
+302 AFIDCCGLPTLKGKA

-331 SLLHSAGWDVL
+331 SLLHSANWDVL
-342 LLSDIEGSYEEV
+342 LLADIEGSYEEV

-372 IQHLGLLSSSKLKLM
+372 IQHLGLLSSAKLKLM

-421 NSDVYFNRVYQL
+421 NSDVYFNRAYQL

-455 LLMPKLMGVIVT
+455 LLLPKLMGVIVT
-467 LIHRNKRFGGSIKL
+467 LVHRKKRFGGALKL
-481 ILGSIIETVFAI
+481 ILGSVIETIFAI

-503 AYFVLC
+503 AYFVVC

-533 FGYTLFSTIVAIAW
+533 FGYTLFSSLVAIVW
-547 GSTAYYFTP
+547 GSVAYYFTP

-567 GLVLGAP
+567 GLILAAP
-574 IIRYT
+574 IVRYS
-579 SSIKLGVQLRKLG
+579 SSIKLGIKLRQWG
-592 IFICPSEVDN
+592 IFLCPSEVD
-602 DSTLEALKVHLKE
+602 DDATLAALKVHLKE
-615 ISVPEEGTY
+615 IAVPPVGRYSTA
-624 PQTTPAL
+624 TPLL
-631 PQEHMVSMPIQSFKK
+631 PLEHKVTMPIQNFSSESHRKK
-646 PRRLK
+646 F
-651 MKALK
+651 KALITK
-656 AKAIKKFN
+656 TANKLS

>member
-1 MTKKLARYGAMFGT
+1 MSGI
-15 QMTSSNKGRGTPMPF
+15 QMTSSNKGQGTSMPF

-37 FAIAALGTSGYG
+37 FAIAALGMSGYG
-49 ISIMFEILS
+49 ISIMFEILN

-86 GTIGFVLQLFRID
+86 GTIGFLLQLLRID

-106 KPIKFNNE
+106 KPITFDE
-114 AINAQKTAVVMP
+114 QALAQQKTAVVMP

-149 GQLDNFDF
+149 GQLANFDF
-157 YLLSDTQDPQIVKN
+157 YLLSDTQDPEIAKN
-171 ELSAWHA
+171 ELNAWHA

-191 YRRREDNKHRKVGSL
+191 YRRREDNKNRKVGNL
-206 TDFCERWGSNY
+206 TEFCERWGSNY

-229 TGKCMLELTTSML
+229 TGKCMLDLTTSML

-289 ANYWGHNAIIRVE
+289 ANYWGHNAIIRVD

-342 LLSDIEGSYEEV
+342 LIPDIEGSYEEV

-372 IQHLGLLSSSKLKLM
+372 IQHLGLLSSPKLKLM
-387 SKLHFLLGATA
+387 SKFHFLLGATA

-438 IAKTDLID
+438 IAKTELID
-446 SLLYLTIII
+446 SLLYLTIIV
-455 LLMPKLMGVIVT
+455 LLLPKLMGVIVT
-467 LIHRNKRFGGSIKL
+467 LIHRNKRFGGSIRL
-481 ILGSIIETVFAI
+481 ILGSLIETVFAI

-528 PWKEA
+528 PWNEA
-533 FGYTLFSTIVAIAW
+533 FSYTLFSTLVAIAW
-547 GSTAYYFTP
+547 GGTAYYFTP

-567 GLVLGAP
+567 GLLLGAP
-574 IIRYT
+574 IIRYS
-579 SSIKLGVQLRKLG
+579 SSIKLGVFLRKMG

-615 ISVPEEGTY
+615 ISVPPEGQY
-624 PQTTPAL
+624 PSTIPAL
-631 PQEHMVSMPIQSFKK
+631 PEDRLVTMPIHSFKAT
-646 PRRLK
+646 RTLK

-656 AKAIKKFN
+656 NKVIKKFN

>member
-1 MTKKLARYGAMFGT
+1 MFGI
-15 QMTSSNKGRGTPMPF
+15 QMTSSKQSVGTPMPF

-37 FAIAALGTSGYG
+37 FAIAAIGLSGYG
-49 ISIMFEILS
+49 ISIMFEILN

-68 LLVLF
+68 LLALF

-86 GTIGFVLQLFRID
+86 GCIGFILQLFRID
-99 PLTLKRI
+99 PLTLKKI
-106 KPIKFNNE
+106 KPVSINSE
-114 AINAQKTAVVMP
+114 ALSQQKTAVVMP

-137 GFEVSLQSLKET
+137 GFEVSLQSLKAT
-149 GQLDNFDF
+149 GQLKHFDF
-157 YLLSDTQDPQIVKN
+157 YLLSDTQDATIASN

-183 GDTAKHVF
+183 GDTAKQVF
-191 YRRREDNKHRKVGSL
+191 YRRREDNKHRKVGNL
-206 TDFCERWGSNY
+206 TDFCERWGSQY
-217 DHMIVLDADSVM
+217 EHMIVLDADSVM

-267 QFASVLYSPM
+267 QFASILYSPM

-289 ANYWGHNAIIRVE
+289 ANYWGHNAIIRVK
-302 AFITCCGLPTLKGNA
+302 AFIDCCGLPTLKGKA

-331 SLLHSAGWDVL
+331 SLLHSANWDVL
-342 LLSDIEGSYEEV
+342 LLADIEGSYEEV

-372 IQHLGLLSSSKLKLM
+372 IQHLGLLSSAKLKLM

-421 NSDVYFNRVYQL
+421 NSDVYFNRAYQL

-438 IAKTDLID
+438 IAKTELID

-455 LLMPKLMGVIVT
+455 LLLPKLMGVIVT
-467 LIHRNKRFGGSIKL
+467 LVHRKQRFGGALKL
-481 ILGSIIETVFAI
+481 ILGSVIETVFAI

-503 AYFVLC
+503 AYFVVC

-533 FGYTLFSTIVAIAW
+533 FSYTLLSSLIAIVW
-547 GSTAYYFTP
+547 GSVAYYFTP

-567 GLVLGAP
+567 GLILAAP
-574 IIRYT
+574 IVRYS
-579 SSIKLGVQLRKLG
+579 SSIKLGVKLRQWG
-592 IFICPSEVDN
+592 IFLCPSEVDN
-602 DSTLEALKVHLKE
+602 DATLAALKVHLKE
-615 ISVPEEGTY
+615 IAVP
-624 PQTTPAL
+624 PAGRYSTAIPLL
-631 PQEHMVSMPIQSFKK
+631 PQEHKVTMPIQSFSSESHRKK
-646 PRRLK
+646 F
-651 MKALK
+651 KALITK
-656 AKAIKKFN
+656 TANKLN

>member
-1 MTKKLARYGAMFGT
+1 MFGI
-15 QMTSSNKGRGTPMPF
+15 QMTSSKQSTGTPMPF

-37 FAIAALGTSGYG
+37 FAIAAIGLSGYG
-49 ISIMFEILS
+49 ISIMFEILN

-68 LLVLF
+68 LLALF

-86 GTIGFVLQLFRID
+86 GCIGFILQLLRID

-106 KPIKFNNE
+106 KPVSINNE
-114 AINAQKTAVVMP
+114 ALSQQKTAVVMP

-137 GFEVSLQSLKET
+137 GFEVSLQSLKAT
-149 GQLDNFDF
+149 GQLKHFDF
-157 YLLSDTQDPQIVKN
+157 YLLSDTQDATIASN

-183 GDTAKHVF
+183 GDTAKQIF
-191 YRRREDNKHRKVGSL
+191 YRRREDNKHRKVGNL
-206 TDFCERWGSNY
+206 TDFCERWGSQY
-217 DHMIVLDADSVM
+217 EHMIVLDADSVM
-229 TGKCMLELTTSML
+229 TGQCMLELTTSML

-267 QFASVLYSPM
+267 QFASILYSPM

-289 ANYWGHNAIIRVE
+289 ANYWGHNAIIRVS
-302 AFITCCGLPTLKGNA
+302 AFIDCCGLPTLKGKA

-331 SLLHSAGWDVL
+331 SLLHSENWDVL
-342 LLSDIEGSYEEV
+342 LLADIEGSYEEV

-372 IQHLGLLSSSKLKLM
+372 IQHLGLLSSAKLKLM

-421 NSDVYFNRVYQL
+421 NSDVYFNRAYQL

-455 LLMPKLMGVIVT
+455 LLLPKLMGVIVT
-467 LIHRNKRFGGSIKL
+467 LVHRKQRFGGALKL
-481 ILGSIIETVFAI
+481 ILGSIIETIFAI

-503 AYFVLC
+503 AYFVVC

-533 FGYTLFSTIVAIAW
+533 FGYTLFSSLVAIVW
-547 GSTAYYFTP
+547 GSVAYYFTP

-567 GLVLGAP
+567 GLILAAP
-574 IIRYT
+574 IVRYS
-579 SSIKLGVQLRKLG
+579 SSIKLGIKLRQWG
-592 IFICPSEVDN
+592 IFLCPSEVN
-602 DSTLEALKVHLKE
+602 DDATLAALKVHLKE
-615 ISVPEEGTY
+615 IAVPPVGRYSTA
-624 PQTTPAL
+624 TPLL
-631 PQEHMVSMPIQSFKK
+631 PLEHKVTMPIQNFSSESHRKK
-646 PRRLK
+646 F
-651 MKALK
+651 KALITK
-656 AKAIKKFN
+656 TANKLS

>member
-1 MTKKLARYGAMFGT
+1 MSGI
-15 QMTSSNKGRGTPMPF
+15 QMTSSKQKTPTSMPF
-30 KTLRVWL
+30 KTIRVLL
-37 FAIAALGTSGYG
+37 FAIAAIGISGYG

-86 GTIGFVLQLFRID
+86 GTIGFVLQLLRID

-106 KPIKFNNE
+106 KPITFDSE
-114 AINAQKTAVVMP
+114 ALAQQKTAVVMP

-149 GQLDNFDF
+149 GELDNFDF
-157 YLLSDTQDPQIVKN
+157 YLLSDTQDPEIATN
-171 ELSAWHA
+171 ELNAWHA

-183 GDTAKHVF
+183 GDTAKQVF
-191 YRRREDNKHRKVGSL
+191 YRRREDNKNRKVGNL
-206 TDFCERWGSNY
+206 TEFCERWGSNY

-289 ANYWGHNAIIRVE
+289 ANYWGHNAIIRVD
-302 AFITCCGLPTLKGNA
+302 AFITCCGLPTLEGKA

-342 LLSDIEGSYEEV
+342 LISDIEGSYEEV

-387 SKLHFLLGATA
+387 SKFHFLLGATA

-413 IDAVTRAL
+413 IDAVSRAL

-455 LLMPKLMGVIVT
+455 LLLPKLMGVIVT
-467 LIHRNKRFGGSIKL
+467 LVHRNKRFGGSIRL
-481 ILGSIIETVFAI
+481 ILGSLIETVFAI

-503 AYFVLC
+503 AYFVIC

-567 GLVLGAP
+567 GLILAAP
-574 IIRYT
+574 IVRYS
-579 SSIKLGVQLRKLG
+579 SSIKLGVYLRKMG

-615 ISVPEEGTY
+615 ISVPAEGSY
-624 PQTTPAL
+624 PFSIPAL
-631 PQEHMVSMPIQSFKK
+631 PEDRLVTMPIHSFKAPRK
-646 PRRLK
+646 PK

-656 AKAIKKFN
+656 TKAIKKFN

>member
-1 MTKKLARYGAMFGT
+1 MFGI
-15 QMTSSNKGRGTPMPF
+15 QMTSSKQSTGTPMPF

-37 FAIAALGTSGYG
+37 FAIAAIGLSGYG
-49 ISIMFEILS
+49 ISIMFEILN

-68 LLVLF
+68 LLALF

-86 GTIGFVLQLFRID
+86 GCIGFILQLFRID
-99 PLTLKRI
+99 PLTLKKI
-106 KPIKFNNE
+106 KPVSINSE
-114 AINAQKTAVVMP
+114 ALSQQKTAVVMP

-137 GFEVSLQSLKET
+137 GFEVSLQSLKAT
-149 GQLDNFDF
+149 GQLKHFDF
-157 YLLSDTQDPQIVKN
+157 YLLSDTQDATIASN

-183 GDTAKHVF
+183 GDTAKQVF
-191 YRRREDNKHRKVGSL
+191 YRRREDNKHRKVGNL
-206 TDFCERWGSNY
+206 TDFCERWGSQY
-217 DHMIVLDADSVM
+217 EHMIVLDADSVM
-229 TGKCMLELTTSML
+229 TGQCMLELTTSML

-267 QFASVLYSPM
+267 QFASILYSPM

-289 ANYWGHNAIIRVE
+289 ANYWGHNAIIRVK
-302 AFITCCGLPTLKGNA
+302 AFIDCCGLPTLKGKA

-331 SLLHSAGWDVL
+331 SLLHSANWDVL
-342 LLSDIEGSYEEV
+342 LLADIEGSYEEV

-372 IQHLGLLSSSKLKLM
+372 IQHLGLLSSAKLKLM

-421 NSDVYFNRVYQL
+421 NSDVYFNRAYQL

-438 IAKTDLID
+438 IAKTELID

-455 LLMPKLMGVIVT
+455 LLLPKLMGVIVT
-467 LIHRNKRFGGSIKL
+467 LVHRKQRFGGALKL
-481 ILGSIIETVFAI
+481 TLGSIIETVFAI

-503 AYFVLC
+503 AYFVVC

-533 FGYTLFSTIVAIAW
+533 FSYTLLSSLIAIVW
-547 GSTAYYFTP
+547 GSVAYYFTP

-567 GLVLGAP
+567 GLILAAP
-574 IIRYT
+574 IVRYS
-579 SSIKLGVQLRKLG
+579 SSIKLGVKLRQWG
-592 IFICPSEVDN
+592 IFLCPSEVDN
-602 DSTLEALKVHLKE
+602 DVTLAALKVHLKE
-615 ISVPEEGTY
+615 ITVP
-624 PQTTPAL
+624 PAGRYSTAIPLL
-631 PQEHMVSMPIQSFKK
+631 PQEHKVTMPIQSFSSESHRKK
-646 PRRLK
+646 F
-651 MKALK
+651 KALITK
-656 AKAIKKFN
+656 TANKLN

>member
-1 MTKKLARYGAMFGT
+1 MFGI
-15 QMTSSNKGRGTPMPF
+15 QMTSSKQSAGTPMPF
-30 KTLRVWL
+30 KTLRVWF
-37 FAIAALGTSGYG
+37 FAIAAIGLSGYG
-49 ISIMFEILS
+49 ISIMFEILN

-68 LLVLF
+68 LLALF

-86 GTIGFVLQLFRID
+86 GCIGFILQLFRID
-99 PLTLKRI
+99 PLTLKKI
-106 KPIKFNNE
+106 KPVSINSE
-114 AINAQKTAVVMP
+114 ALSQQKTAVVMP

-137 GFEVSLQSLKET
+137 GFEVSLQSLKAT
-149 GQLDNFDF
+149 GQLKHFDF
-157 YLLSDTQDPQIVKN
+157 YLLSDTQDATIASN

-183 GDTAKHVF
+183 GDTAKQVF
-191 YRRREDNKHRKVGSL
+191 YRRREDNKHRKVGNL
-206 TDFCERWGSNY
+206 TDFCERWGSQY
-217 DHMIVLDADSVM
+217 EHMIVLDADSVM
-229 TGKCMLELTTSML
+229 TGQCMLELTTSML

-267 QFASVLYSPM
+267 QFASILYSPM

-289 ANYWGHNAIIRVE
+289 ANYWGHNAIIRVK
-302 AFITCCGLPTLKGNA
+302 AFIDCCGLPTLKGKA

-331 SLLHSAGWDVL
+331 SLLHSANWDVL
-342 LLSDIEGSYEEV
+342 LLADIEGSYEEV

-372 IQHLGLLSSSKLKLM
+372 IQHLGLLSSAKLKLM

-421 NSDVYFNRVYQL
+421 NSDVYFNRAYQL

-438 IAKTDLID
+438 IAKTELID

-455 LLMPKLMGVIVT
+455 LLLPKLMGVIVT
-467 LIHRNKRFGGSIKL
+467 LVHRKQRFGGALKL
-481 ILGSIIETVFAI
+481 TLGSIIETVFAI

-503 AYFVLC
+503 AYFVVC

-533 FGYTLFSTIVAIAW
+533 FSYTLLSSLIAIVW
-547 GSTAYYFTP
+547 GSVAYYFTP

-567 GLVLGAP
+567 GLILAAP
-574 IIRYT
+574 IVRYS
-579 SSIKLGVQLRKLG
+579 SSIKLGVKLRQWG
-592 IFICPSEVDN
+592 IFLCPSEVDN
-602 DSTLEALKVHLKE
+602 DATLAALKVHLKE
-615 ISVPEEGTY
+615 ITVP
-624 PQTTPAL
+624 PAGRYSTAIPLL
-631 PQEHMVSMPIQSFKK
+631 PQEHKVTMPIQSFSSESHRKK
-646 PRRLK
+646 F
-651 MKALK
+651 KALITK
-656 AKAIKKFN
+656 TANKLN

>member
-1 MTKKLARYGAMFGT
+1 MFGI
-15 QMTSSNKGRGTPMPF
+15 QMTSSKQNKGTSMPF
-30 KTLRVWL
+30 KTVRVWL
-37 FAIAALGTSGYG
+37 FAIAALGISGYG
-49 ISIMFEILS
+49 ISIMFEILN

-68 LLVLF
+68 LLALF

-86 GTIGFVLQLFRID
+86 GTIGFLLQLLRID

-106 KPIKFNNE
+106 KPISFDSQALAK
-114 AINAQKTAVVMP
+114 QKTAVVMP

-137 GFEVSLQSLKET
+137 GFEVSLESLKET
-149 GQLDNFDF
+149 GQLDHFDF
-157 YLLSDTQDPQIVKN
+157 YLLSDTQDPQIAKN

-183 GDTAKHVF
+183 GSTAKHVF
-191 YRRREDNKHRKVGSL
+191 YRRREDNKHRKVGNL
-206 TDFCERWGSNY
+206 TDFCERWGSQY

-302 AFITCCGLPTLKGNA
+302 AFITCCGLPTLQGNA

-331 SLLHSAGWDVL
+331 SLLHSANWDVL

-421 NSDVYFNRVYQL
+421 NSDVYFNRAYQL

-438 IAKTDLID
+438 IAKTELID

-455 LLMPKLMGVIVT
+455 LLLPKLMGVIVT
-467 LIHRNKRFGGSIKL
+467 LVHRNKRFGGSIKL

-503 AYFVLC
+503 AYFVIC

-528 PWKEA
+528 PWREA

-567 GLVLGAP
+567 GLILAAP
-574 IIRYT
+574 IVRYS
-579 SSIKLGVQLRKLG
+579 SSIKLGVFLRELG

-602 DSTLEALKVHLKE
+602 DATLEALKVHLKK
-615 ISVPEEGTY
+615 ISVPQEGQY
-624 PQTTPAL
+624 PTTIPTL
-631 PQEHMVSMPIQSFKK
+631 PKEHVVTMPIQSFNK
-646 PRRLK
+646 PHKLK

>member
-1 MTKKLARYGAMFGT
+1 MFGI
-15 QMTSSNKGRGTPMPF
+15 QMTSSKQSTGTPMPF

-37 FAIAALGTSGYG
+37 FAIAAIGLSGYG
-49 ISIMFEILS
+49 ISIMFEILN

-68 LLVLF
+68 LLALF

-86 GTIGFVLQLFRID
+86 GCIGFILQLFRID
-99 PLTLKRI
+99 PLTLRRI
-106 KPIKFNNE
+106 KPVSINNE
-114 AINAQKTAVVMP
+114 ALSKQKTAVVMP

-137 GFEVSLQSLKET
+137 GFEVSLQSLKAT
-149 GQLDNFDF
+149 GQLKHFDF
-157 YLLSDTQDPQIVKN
+157 YLLSDTQDATIASN

-183 GDTAKHVF
+183 GDTAKQIF
-191 YRRREDNKHRKVGSL
+191 YRRREDNKHRKVGNL
-206 TDFCERWGSNY
+206 TDFCERWGSQY
-217 DHMIVLDADSVM
+217 EHMIVLDADSVM
-229 TGKCMLELTTSML
+229 TGQCMLELTTSML

-267 QFASVLYSPM
+267 QFASILYSPM

-289 ANYWGHNAIIRVE
+289 ANYWGHNAIIRVS
-302 AFITCCGLPTLKGNA
+302 AFIDCCGLPTLKGKA

-331 SLLHSAGWDVL
+331 SLLHSENWDVL
-342 LLSDIEGSYEEV
+342 LLADIEGSYEEV

-372 IQHLGLLSSSKLKLM
+372 IQHLGLLSSAKLKLM

-421 NSDVYFNRVYQL
+421 NSDVYFNRAYQL

-455 LLMPKLMGVIVT
+455 LLLPKLMGVIVT
-467 LIHRNKRFGGSIKL
+467 LVHRKQRFGGALKL
-481 ILGSIIETVFAI
+481 ILGSIIETIFAI

-503 AYFVLC
+503 AYFVVC

-533 FGYTLFSTIVAIAW
+533 FGYTLFSSLVAIVW
-547 GSTAYYFTP
+547 GSVAYYFTP

-567 GLVLGAP
+567 GLILAAP
-574 IIRYT
+574 IVRYS
-579 SSIKLGVQLRKLG
+579 SSIKLGIKLRQWG
-592 IFICPSEVDN
+592 IFLCPSEVD
-602 DSTLEALKVHLKE
+602 DDATLAALKVHLKE
-615 ISVPEEGTY
+615 IAVPPVGRYSTA
-624 PQTTPAL
+624 TPLL
-631 PQEHMVSMPIQSFKK
+631 PLEHKVTMPIQNFSSESHRKK
-646 PRRLK
+646 F
-651 MKALK
+651 KALITK
-656 AKAIKKFN
+656 TANKLS